1 MVLHSWELALLA
13 LKKSKLELIR
23 MVSAMLKSV
32 SPQLSPSG
40 AGSRV
45 IRISPDQEQTLEA
58 QFSRVKNPHPTDLVL
73 LAAETGLDERDVQLD
88 VDFRSVLLSSL
99 AEDDVICTHHT
110 NQILICFL
118 ECLSAGAGKVIDNK
132 VVDTR
137 GQSGRQQTARHEE
150 TTWTNTPDR
159 DSNPDLPVIGS
170 LVYCEWDALEHATP
184 EAVCMVPLSALQ
196 PSVAYD
202 VYSQGLNT
210 REFVL
215 DSMLKLRFR
224 YHSRRW
230 GSTFFSGYRSKMSEQ
245 ASHIT
250 IVIQLC
256 SYERLERGIEIL
268 DPFLKKL
275 IEF

>member
-1 MVLHSWELALLA
+1 MV
-13 LKKSKLELIR
+13 
-23 MVSAMLKSV
+23 VSAMMKSV

-73 LAAETGLDERDVQLD
+73 LAAETGLDERDVQLA
-88 VDFRSVLLSSL
+88 SL
-99 AEDDVICTHHT
+99 MLKRRKFEMNKENKNKAHNLKKKSCQKED
-110 NQILICFL
+110 NLK
-118 ECLSAGAGKVIDNK
+118 KVIMTMSELK
-132 VVDTR
+132 KLR
-137 GQSGRQQTARHEE
+137 EY
-150 TTWTNTPDR
+150 
-159 DSNPDLPVIGS
+159 S
-170 LVYCEWDALEHATP
+170 LNIR
-184 EAVCMVPLSALQ
+184 
-196 PSVAYD
+196 YD
-202 VYSQGLNT
+202 QGQGLNT

-215 DSMLKLRFR
+215 DSMLKLSFR
-224 YHSRRW
+224 YHSGRW
-230 GSTFFSGYRSKMSEQ
+230 GSTFFDGYWSKMSEQ